1 MEKNPWYHNVNG
13 PFIEW
18 QGPKGIKADG
28 GGCTRGHGRVG
39 SMVIHR
45 AVCNKSLNAIVRAV
59 DDGENVNEVE
69 GAGNTPLHNAAYEGW
84 VEGAQLLLSL
94 GAKMDAS
101 NNAGDRPWHWARN
114 MGQDDM
120 MKLLETVSC
129 RSAVLSLLQLW
140 WHFSDPNL
148 IKYCLPCPLQHQK
161 APCRTAE
168 VYVLLLQAGANTEQG
183 KVLVS
188 DHIPKVKVSI
198 VTCHKF

>member
-18 QGPKGIKADG
+18 QGPTGVKADG

-39 SMVIHR
+39 NMVIHR
-45 AVCNKSLNAIVRAV
+45 AVCNRNLNAIVRAV

-114 MGQDDM
+114 MGQVDM
-120 MKLLETVSC
+120 MKFLEKVSC
-129 RSAVLSLLQLW
+129 RSANAQFTSSMRMTFFQVQVVSCIACLVVWNTKGLYAIELLM
-140 WHFSDPNL
+140 PT
-148 IKYCLPCPLQHQK
+148 YCI
-161 APCRTAE
+161 CRLELTLNRAKSW
-168 VYVLLLQAGANTEQG
+168 YQTTFLR
-183 KVLVS
+183 S
-188 DHIPKVKVSI
+188 R
-198 VTCHKF
+198 